1 MTEHPSDIV
10 TQGVGSHVARFQ
22 ESWAFR
28 DLDPPALS
36 HDLDALDAAVEFW
49 LDVQE
54 GEAAR
59 RAAVLS

>member
-10 TQGVGSHVARFQ
+10 NQRVEVALRRFQ
-22 ESWAFR
+22 ESWTFR

-36 HDLDALDAAVEFW
+36 HDLDALDAAVELW

-54 GEAAR
+54 AKQPGALR
-59 RAAVLS
+59 SS